1 MAELDQILHWI
12 ESGVP
17 ATPAELQRAADAL
30 RDSAAE
36 NSERVAAARL
46 RVAVRLEQIGL

>member
-12 ESGVP
+12 ESDAP

-30 RDSAAE
+30 PHSAAE

-46 RVAVRLEQIGL
+46 RVAVKLEQLGL